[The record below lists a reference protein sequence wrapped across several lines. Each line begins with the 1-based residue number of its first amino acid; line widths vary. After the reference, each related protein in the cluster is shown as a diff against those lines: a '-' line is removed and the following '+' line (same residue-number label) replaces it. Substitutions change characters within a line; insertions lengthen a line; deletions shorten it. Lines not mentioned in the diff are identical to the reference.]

1 MPYTQITARYS
12 GFQGAPGYIRMKFT
26 GALTT
31 AEANAAA
38 ANWKTFLSSIAVY
51 GPSGSSITF
60 DTAAQEYTDLGVQ
73 TGEVSITSVPTPI
86 NPVSSAAY
94 AGGSGAVI
102 NWLTNGFHLGRKV
115 RGRTFLVPLT
125 SSAFEANGT
134 LINGVVTSITA
145 AGATF
150 ATSTPQPVIV
160 SIKTGPGGVTSGF
173 VSPIVGAS
181 VPDRSAILRSRRD

>member
-1 MPYTQITARYS
+1 MPYTQITARYT

-31 AEANAAA
+31 AEANSAA
-38 ANWKTFLSSIAVY
+38 ANWKTFLSSLALL

-60 DTAAQEYTDLGVQ
+60 DTAAQTYTDLGVQ

-86 NPVSSAAY
+86 NPLSTKAY

-125 SSAFEANGT
+125 SDAFEQNGT
-134 LINGVVTSITA
+134 LLASTVTNIAA
-145 AGATF
+145 AGVTF
-150 ATSTPQPVIV
+150 AGTTPQPVIV
-160 SIKTGPGGVTSGF
+160 SIKTSGGGVTSGF
-173 VSPIVGAS
+173 VSPIVGAT